1 MRWWPGKRPKVERAA
16 IEDALLS
23 WLTARSPR
31 SMAIALLGVICFG
44 AIGYWIVA
52 AGDISLLD
60 AIYMALITIST
71 VGYGD
76 LVNSDAGRIF
86 SIIYIV
92 VGVGVF
98 SLTIST
104 LAAALV
110 AGRLGEVFGRRR
122 MEREINALQ
131 DHLILCGF
139 GRFGQITGSEITR
152 KGVALVVVDS
162 DPKVIEDAEEHGLL
176 GLLADATEEE
186 SLERAGIARA
196 RALLCTLPTD
206 AENVYVILSARE
218 LQPELPIVALA
229 RDRRAERKLL
239 RAGANYVVSPYSI
252 GATHMARQILSP
264 NLAQVFNL
272 AASGGEEEG
281 LQQVGVQLDEIP
293 LRRGSPLVGL
303 TLKTSPIRREMGVML
318 VAVIDADGSRHFNPG
333 PDLVLREGAV
343 LVSIGPAAGLAK
355 LRVMGAGKPTTPE
368 IEE

>member
-1 MRWWPGKRPKVERAA
+1 VERAA
-16 IEDALLS
+16 IEDALLT

-31 SMAIALLGVICFG
+31 SMGIALIGVIVFG
-44 AIGYWIVA
+44 TIGYWIVA
-52 AGDISLLD
+52 GGDISLLD

-76 LVNSDAGRIF
+76 LVNTDIGRIF

-122 MEREINALQ
+122 MEREINALK

-152 KGVALVVVDS
+152 KGVPLVIVDL
-162 DPKVIEDAEEHGLL
+162 DPKVIDSAEEHGLL
-176 GLLADATEEE
+176 GLMADATEEE
-186 SLERAGIARA
+186 SLEKAGIARA

-206 AENVYVILSARE
+206 AENVYAILNARE
-218 LQPELPIVALA
+218 LNPDIPIVALA
-229 RDRRAERKLL
+229 RDRRAESKLL

-252 GATHMARQILSP
+252 GATHMARQILAP

-272 AASGGEEEG
+272 AAAGGEEG
-281 LQQVGVQLDEIP
+281 LEQVGVQLDEVP
-293 LRRGSPLVGL
+293 LGHGSPLVGVS
-303 TLKTSPIRREMGVML
+303 LKASPIKRELGVML
-318 VAVIDADGSRHFNPG
+318 VAVIDADGARHFNPG

-343 LVSIGPAAGLAK
+343 LVSIGPVEGLAK
-355 LRVMGAGKPTTPE
+355 LRIMGAGSPPAPE